1 MGIQRV
7 TPDTDIEKI
16 LAIIEQ
22 DAAVVIENVLSQ
34 KILMIFKVNFNLIY
48 KMILRVTMNLLVFK
62 PRELVP

>member
-22 DAAVVIENVLSQ
+22 DAAVV
-34 KILMIFKVNFNLIY
+34 
-48 KMILRVTMNLLVFK
+48 FK